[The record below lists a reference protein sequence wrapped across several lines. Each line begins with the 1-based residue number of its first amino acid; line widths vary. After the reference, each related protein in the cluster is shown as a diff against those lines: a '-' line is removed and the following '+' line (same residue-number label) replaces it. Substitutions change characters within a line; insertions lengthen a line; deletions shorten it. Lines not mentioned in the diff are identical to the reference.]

1 MNPEDR
7 TSRINHMTRQELL
20 HADIL
25 AAVEFKRT
33 FFWNAF
39 KALTYNRIEGDY
51 VEFGSHGGITFR
63 LAFDQIRQRGMARHM
78 WAFDSF
84 RGLPPQSGPKDEH
97 PVWQSGAMATTEGDF
112 HMICQSH
119 GISREQYTTVCGFY
133 DDTLP
138 SLGPQSAPQNIAL
151 AYIDCDLYSS
161 TKAVLAFLEPR
172 LKHGMILAFDDYF
185 CWSSTQISGERMA
198 FLELQES
205 LEQWNFLRYRDY
217 GWAGCSYL
225 VEQV

>member
-1 MNPEDR
+1 MQSAGSPSNARLP
-7 TSRINHMTRQELL
+7 SRKELL
-20 HADIL
+20 QADL
-25 AAVEFKRT
+25 EAAVEFKRD

-51 VEFGSHGGITFR
+51 VEFGSHGGTTFR
-63 LAFDQIRQRGMARHM
+63 LAFDQIQQRAIKRHM

-97 PVWQSGAMATTEGDF
+97 PVWQSGTMATSEAEF
-112 HMICQSH
+112 HVICQSH
-119 GISREQYTTVCGFY
+119 GILRTQYSTVSGFY

-138 SLGPQSAPQNIAL
+138 LLGPRSAPRDIAL
-151 AYIDCDLYSS
+151 AYVDCDLYSS
-161 TKAVLAFLEPR
+161 TKAVLAFLAPR

-185 CWSSTQISGERMA
+185 CWSSTQVSGERMA
-198 FLELQES
+198 FLELQAS
-205 LEQWNFLRYRDY
+205 FKQWNFVRYRDY

-225 VEQV
+225 VEQA